1 MKLKFVLASV
11 LIAGL
16 APPAVAIGANE
27 TYHVAHDM
35 ASKKCSV
42 VKDNPD
48 TGATGAG
55 ETYKS
60 EADAKA
66 AMDKMADCAGK

>member
-1 MKLKFVLASV
+1 MKLKFLLAGV

-16 APPAVAIGANE
+16 AAPALAVEGKE
-27 TYHVAHDM
+27 SYHIAHDM
-35 ASKKCSV
+35 NAKKCTI

-48 TGATGAG
+48 TGSVGAG
-55 ETYKS
+55 KTYDS

-66 AMDKMADCAGK
+66 AMDKMAECEAK